1 MYFDL
6 PSNDDENSKYE
17 RLIDNFTWFYS
28 NYNRLK
34 KDFQNQ
40 YVAIKN
46 KKYIDHDAN
55 LEILIKRLNL
65 KNYDESIAIEFV
77 DN

>member
-6 PSNDDENSKYE
+6 PSNDDENSRFE
-17 RLIDNFTWFYS
+17 RLRDNFIWFYS
-28 NYNRLK
+28 NYNSLK
-34 KDFQNQ
+34 KDFKNQ

-46 KKYIDHDAN
+46 RKNIDHDAN

-65 KNYDESIAIEFV
+65 KNYEESIAIEFV